1 MGRVCKHYS
10 AWQQVFEQQERLPP
24 QRSHD
29 GQSLRKSIEELGRSL
44 RRQSDEHILNRRIF
58 LFDLVTG

>member
-44 RRQSDEHILNRRIF
+44 RRRKRPS
-58 LFDLVTG
+58 